1 MADGS
6 KRPASGDS
14 TLNRL
19 VSELSLDER
28 LNLLDKL
35 RGQANLSPE
44 PLYEAGQ
51 EAESQESFDE
61 QYIRLPWYYRLYFFI
76 LSFFKGRPPN
86 KIFEESQIG
95 KLGREIDAEAPGLYD
110 YQRNYLLAE
119 FCRYVT
125 DLKEGARFFFTALD
139 SGVNRDKG
147 GFYAFLGSLE
157 MEEVHKRLLSETDPV
172 KISERLPK
180 APEAELRQAAFRAM
194 EDAFAAITQE
204 QRDAMYHNTRS
215 LFCLKELSS
224 FLFDRVIMAFGFGSS
239 GQTCSVTVVRDL
251 LITLNNILFSL
262 KEPPPLPLLES
273 LFVFLVQE
281 KTSDPDFDMS
291 REMRRLLTKSENAL
305 VTIRS
310 FNKQVP
316 LTRILRCACR
326 DLSLSPRQI
335 GGGEDWFLVYR
346 EYWKRQIEGRFAEY
360 MRGRRHRD
368 LLDSFRYFLRGTN
381 LKILDNVVSDSNPD
395 GLPVPEALS
404 LSFLLT
410 FYSAVFMN
418 DINKVLRPILIDGEF
433 FKRENRTEFTESYND
448 LIKLEDDIRKF
459 ERNIA
464 PLGDYGKRYTL
475 ARQDISSL
483 PVKRRKIQM
492 VLEDASRDAAEIIE
506 RVRTAVRTMIDI
518 LNGIINKD
526 PGGKYDT
533 LGNLA
538 RLSGKTPVFI
548 NGVADAILKFQKAL
562 QLLDDIDVMESVR

>member
-1 MADGS
+1 MTDGS
-6 KRPASGDS
+6 RKPASGDS

-19 VSELSLDER
+19 VSELNLDER

-35 RGQANLSPE
+35 KGQSNLSPE
-44 PLYEAGQ
+44 PLYEAGD
-51 EAESQESFDE
+51 EPENRESFDE
-61 QYIRLPWYYRLYFFI
+61 QYARLPWYYRLCFFI
-76 LSFFKGRPPN
+76 LSFFRGRPPN

-95 KLGREIDAEAPGLYD
+95 KLGREIDAAAPGLYD
-110 YQRNYLLAE
+110 YQRNFLLAE
-119 FCRYVT
+119 FCRYLT

-139 SGVNRDKG
+139 ASVNRDKG

-157 MEEVHKRLLSETDPV
+157 MEEVHKRLLSETDPEGIAE
-172 KISERLPK
+172 KS
-180 APEAELRQAAFRAM
+180 PEASEVEIRQIAFKAM
-194 EDAFAAITQE
+194 EDAFAAITRD

-215 LFCLKELSS
+215 LYCLKELSS
-224 FLFDRVIMAFGFGSS
+224 FLYDRVIMAFGFGSS
-239 GQTCSVTVVRDL
+239 GQTCPVTVVKDL

-281 KTSDPDFDMS
+281 KISAPDFDMS
-291 REMRRLLTKSENAL
+291 REMRRLLTGSENAL

-310 FNKQVP
+310 FNKEVP

-326 DLSLSPRQI
+326 DLGLSPAQI
-335 GGGEDWFLVYR
+335 SGGEDWFLVYR
-346 EYWKRQIEGRFAEY
+346 EYWKRQIEGKYAEY
-360 MRGRRHRD
+360 MRGRKHRD
-368 LLDSFRYFLRGTN
+368 LLNSFRYFLKGTN

-395 GLPVPEALS
+395 GLPVSEALS

-410 FYSAVFMN
+410 FYSAVFIS
-418 DINKVLRPILIDGEF
+418 DINKILRPILIDGEF

-492 VLEDASRDAAEIIE
+492 VLEDASREAAEIIE
-506 RVRTAVRTMIDI
+506 RSRVAMRTMINV
-518 LNGIINKD
+518 LNGIMNRD
-526 PGGKYDT
+526 PAGKYDT

-548 NGVADAILKFQKAL
+548 NGVADTVQSFQKTL
-562 QLLDDIDVMESVR
+562 QLLDDIDAMESVR